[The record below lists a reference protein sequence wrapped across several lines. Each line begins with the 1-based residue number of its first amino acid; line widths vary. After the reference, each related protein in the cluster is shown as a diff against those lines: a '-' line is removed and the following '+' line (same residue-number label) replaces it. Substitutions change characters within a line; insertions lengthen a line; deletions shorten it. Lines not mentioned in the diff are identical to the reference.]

1 MSKDSRSTVDDLRGA
16 SRLAIEAT
24 KGVMGLVQEMHR
36 TIASGPAVLG
46 SPLKGPAT
54 AATDLVYGGIKGVTH
69 LVGSGLDLALE
80 QLAPVLGSGK
90 PGPQRDL
97 VQAAVN
103 GVLGDYLEATHN
115 PLAWP
120 LTLRH
125 NHHTLPTDDPAGLA
139 EVLTTAGTTAS
150 AHVLLLVHGSCM
162 NDRQWQRNG
171 HSHPDVLAEAL
182 HATPVFVRYNSGL
195 HVSDNGAKLAAALEA
210 LLDAWPVPIEQI
222 TVLCHSMGG
231 LVMRSAVH
239 ASEQAAL
246 RWRSHLRAIAFLGTP
261 HHGAPL
267 ERGGNWIDV
276 MLGVSNYSAPLAQLG
291 QIRSAGVTD
300 LRYGFVLPEHWV
312 GRDRFEMDDD
322 HRGPLPL
329 PTNVPC
335 FAVAGRMTD
344 GAVADFAGDGLVP
357 THSALGEHPSR
368 PELSLDFPT
377 ARCLRVPGANHLD
390 LLDSPMVAAALKDWL
405 VGLD

>member
-24 KGVMGLVQEMHR
+24 KGVMGLVQSMHR

-54 AATDLVYGGIKGVTH
+54 AATNLVYGGIKGVTQ
-69 LVGSGLDLALE
+69 LVGSSLDLALE
-80 QLAPVLGSGK
+80 QLAPVLADTT

-103 GVLGDYLEATHN
+103 GVLGDYLEATQN

-125 NHHTLPTDDPAGLA
+125 NHRALRCTSKATLA
-139 EVLTTAGTTAS
+139 EDLEAAGAKAKS
-150 AHVLLLVHGSCM
+150 HVLLLAHGSCM
-162 NDRQWQRNG
+162 NDRQWQRKG
-171 HSHPDVLAEAL
+171 HSHPDLLAEEL
-182 HATPVFVRYNSGL
+182 NATPVYVRYNSGL
-195 HVSDNGAKLAAALEA
+195 HVSENGTKLADELEA
-210 LLDAWPVPIEQI
+210 LVGAWPVPIEQI

-239 ASEQAAL
+239 AAETQQHS
-246 RWRSHLRAIAFLGTP
+246 WRAKLRAIAFLGTP

-276 MLGVSNYSAPLAQLG
+276 TLGVSAYSAPLAQLG
-291 QIRSAGVTD
+291 KIRSAGVTD
-300 LRYGFVLPEHWV
+300 LRYGFVLDEHWQ
-312 GRDRFEMDDD
+312 GRDRFEMNDD
-322 HRGPLPL
+322 RRSPLPL
-329 PTNVPC
+329 PTDVPC

-344 GAVADFAGDGLVP
+344 GAAADFAGDGLVP
-357 THSALGEHPSR
+357 THSALGQHPSR
-368 PELSLDFPT
+368 PELTLDLP
-377 ARCLRVPGANHLD
+377 ASRCLRVPGANHLD
-390 LLDSPMVAAALKDWL
+390 LLDNPMVASTLLDWL
-405 VGLD
+405 VKLD